1 MPNARSIHIGL
12 NYVDPGAYNGWDGE
26 LSGCINDAT
35 DMQSIADNLG
45 YSSTRLIDSEATSYR
60 VISEIGQAADELES
74 GDILFL
80 SYSGHGG
87 QVDDVN
93 GEEDDILDETWCLW
107 DRQLVDDELYCL
119 WSRFNPGVRVVVLSD
134 SCHSGTVLRMLKTV
148 EDMTQKMNRTR
159 EIPSP
164 EQKAT
169 LESLSRAIGIEP
181 KELSKATARSKRGST
196 RALSKSRSRGPA
208 IAAPPPSNLF
218 GVPKRI
224 PADVQDL
231 VNRSYRD
238 VYASAQYL
246 AGPAE
251 RANVSATVILI
262 SGCQDDQLS
271 MDGSGNGLFTEKL
284 KAAWNDGAFSGNYED
299 FCNTIRASMP
309 AKQQPNYYVVGASNP
324 TFEGQSPFEIGDGTE
339 VPFSPSPEWTEEP
352 IEPSYSNVQP
362 DEVARPILRVGST
375 GSDVTDLQQ
384 MLVQLEYNV
393 TVDGTF
399 GNGTAS
405 AVRDFQSSFGLE
417 VTGQVDRETWD
428 ALKSSVES
436 RAALPAMHAREPS
449 MA

>member
-26 LSGCINDAT
+26 LFGCINDAT

-45 YSSTRLIDSEATSYR
+45 YSSTKLTDSDATSYR
-60 VISEIGQAADELES
+60 VISEIGQAADELAS

-87 QVDDVN
+87 QVEDVN

-148 EDMTQKMNRTR
+148 EDMTQKINRTR
-159 EIPSP
+159 EIPSA
-164 EQKAT
+164 EQKVT
-169 LESLSRAIGIEP
+169 LDALSKAVGIEP
-181 KELSKATARSKRGST
+181 KELSKACAHSSKKASAR
-196 RALSKSRSRGPA
+196 AASRSRSRAPA
-208 IAAPPPSNLF
+208 VASPMTHPF
-218 GVPKRI
+218 GIPRRI

-231 VNRSYRD
+231 VNRSHRD

-271 MDGSGNGLFTEKL
+271 MDGAGNGLFTQTL
-284 KAAWNDGAFSGNYED
+284 KSVYNDGAYSGGYED
-299 FCNTIRASMP
+299 FCNSIKASMP
-309 AKQQPNYYVVGASNP
+309 AKQQPNYFVVGAANS
-324 TFEGQSPFEIGDGTE
+324 TFEAQSPFEIGDGTE
-339 VPFSPSPEWTEEP
+339 VPFEPSPEWTEEP

-362 DEVARPILRVGST
+362 DEVARPILRVPSQGP
-375 GSDVTDLQQ
+375 DVRDCQQ

-393 TVDGTF
+393 TVDGKY

-405 AVRDFQSSFGLE
+405 AVRDFQRNFGLE
-417 VTGQVDRETWD
+417 VTGVVDRETWD
-428 ALKSSVES
+428 ALESSVAS
-436 RAALPAMHAREPS
+436 REAIQVQEPS
-449 MA
+449 MV

>member
-35 DMQSIADNLG
+35 DMQSIADSLG
-45 YSSTRLIDSEATSYR
+45 YSSTRLTDSEATSYR
-60 VISEIGQAADELES
+60 VISEIGSAADELES

-93 GEEDDILDETWCLW
+93 GEEDDSLDETWCLY
-107 DRQLVDDELYCL
+107 DRQLVDDELFCL

-148 EDMTQKMNRTR
+148 EDMTRKVNRTR
-159 EIPSP
+159 EMPSA
-164 EQKAT
+164 EEKAT
-169 LESLSRAIGIEP
+169 LEALSKAIGIEP
-181 KELSKATARSKRGST
+181 KELSKATARKPASRT
-196 RALSKSRSRGPA
+196 FSKSRSRGPA
-208 IAAPPPSNLF
+208 IAAAPPSNPF

-224 PADVQDL
+224 PSDVQDL
-231 VNRSYRD
+231 VNRNYRD

-251 RANVSATVILI
+251 RANVSASVILI
-262 SGCQDDQLS
+262 SGCQDNQLS

-299 FCNTIRASMP
+299 FCNTIKASMP
-309 AKQQPNYYVVGASNP
+309 AKQQPNYYVVGAANSV
-324 TFEGQSPFEIGDGTE
+324 FEGQSPFEIGDGTE
-339 VPFSPSPEWTEEP
+339 VPFEPSPEWTEEP
-352 IEPSYSNVQP
+352 IEPSYSNTQP
-362 DEVARPILRVGST
+362 DEVARRVLRVPTS
-375 GSDVTDLQQ
+375 GSDVTELQQ
-384 MLVQLEYNV
+384 MLVQLEYR
-393 TVDGTF
+393 VDIDGKY

-405 AVRDFQSSFGLE
+405 AVRDFQSNNSLE
-417 VTGQVDRETWD
+417 VTGEVDGETWD
-428 ALKSSVES
+428 AIASAVETRDAS
-436 RAALPAMHAREPS
+436 MRTAQSREPS

>member
-1 MPNARSIHIGL
+1 MPNARSIYIGL

-35 DMQSIADNLG
+35 DMQSIADSLG
-45 YSSTRLIDSEATSYR
+45 YSSTKLIDSDATSYR

-159 EIPSP
+159 EIPSA

-169 LESLSRAIGIEP
+169 LEALSKAVGIEP
-181 KELSKATARSKRGST
+181 KELSKACARGSKKASART
-196 RALSKSRSRGPA
+196 ASRSHSRATAVATPPA
-208 IAAPPPSNLF
+208 NLF
-218 GVPKRI
+218 GVPRRI
-224 PADVQDL
+224 PSDIQDL
-231 VNRSYRD
+231 VNRTHRD
-238 VYASAQYL
+238 ANAAAQYL

-251 RANVSATVILI
+251 RANVSAAVILI

-271 MDGSGNGLFTEKL
+271 MDGAGNGLFTEKL
-284 KAAWNDGAFSGNYED
+284 KSVWNDGAYSGSYED
-299 FCNTIRASMP
+299 FCNAIKSSMP
-309 AKQQPNYYVVGASNP
+309 AKQQPNYYVVGESN
-324 TFEGQSPFEIGDGTE
+324 
-339 VPFSPSPEWTEEP
+339 
-352 IEPSYSNVQP
+352 
-362 DEVARPILRVGST
+362 
-375 GSDVTDLQQ
+375 
-384 MLVQLEYNV
+384 
-393 TVDGTF
+393 
-399 GNGTAS
+399 
-405 AVRDFQSSFGLE
+405 
-417 VTGQVDRETWD
+417 
-428 ALKSSVES
+428 
-436 RAALPAMHAREPS
+436 
-449 MA
+449 